1 MTSGPS
7 LEAAD
12 LSKAYSHVL
21 ALDSVSFRYE
31 GPGAIGYLGPN
42 GAGKTTTLKLFTG
55 LLRPTRGR
63 ALVDGI
69 DVAKN
74 PKAALANVG
83 ALIETPEPYPRQSV
97 EEALQMVGEFRGIP
111 AGELRE
117 QIGKYAEALDLPPRD
132 ARIGRLSKGQKQRVV
147 FAATLLG
154 DPGLLLLDEPTNGLD
169 PAERVRVREVL
180 QGLKK
185 DRLIFMSSHL
195 LQEVTEVCDR
205 VLFLNRGKILLED
218 SVTHLT
224 DRFKATRVDVEFSAP
239 VPIDRLSSLQS
250 PASKVEAL
258 SDRRFRIEFDGSNEA
273 RARILVACQGVG
285 AVVSFSSTGLVLED
299 AYLQLLQG
307 SANGGR

>member
-12 LSKAYSHVL
+12 LSKAYARVL
-21 ALDSVSFRYE
+21 ALDGVSFRYE

-42 GAGKTTTLKLFTG
+42 GAGKTTTLKLFTS

-63 ALVDGI
+63 AFVDGI

-74 PKAALANVG
+74 PKAALADVG

-97 EEALQMVGEFRGIP
+97 EEALRMVGEFRGIP
-111 AGELRE
+111 AEELRE
-117 QIGKYAEALDLPPRD
+117 QIGKYVEALDLPPLD
-132 ARIGRLSKGQKQRVV
+132 ARIGSLSKGQKQRVV

-154 DPGLLLLDEPTNGLD
+154 DPRLLLLDEPTNGLD

-180 QGLKK
+180 RDLKK

-205 VLFLNRGKILLED
+205 VMFLNRGKVLLED
-218 SVTHLT
+218 SVAHLA

-239 VPIDRLSSLQS
+239 VAMNRLSPLQGL
-250 PASKVEAL
+250 ALGVMAL
-258 SDRRFRIEFDGSNEA
+258 SDRRLRIEFDGSTET
-273 RARILVACQGVG
+273 RTKILVACQAVG
-285 AVVSFSSTGLVLED
+285 AVVSFSSAGLALED

>member
-7 LEAAD
+7 LEAAR
-12 LSKAYSHVL
+12 LSKAYGRVL
-21 ALDSVSFRYE
+21 ALDEASFRYE
-31 GPGAIGYLGPN
+31 GAGAIGYVGPN

-69 DVAKN
+69 DVAAN
-74 PKAALANVG
+74 PKAALADVG

-97 EEALQMVGEFRGIP
+97 EEALRMVGEFRGIP
-111 AGELRE
+111 AGPLGD
-117 QIGKYAEALDLPPRD
+117 QIRAHARALGLPPLN
-132 ARIGRLSKGQKQRVV
+132 ARIGRLSKGQRQRVV

-154 DPGLLLLDEPTNGLD
+154 DPPLLLLDEPTNGLD
-169 PAERVRVREVL
+169 PAERVTVREVL
-180 QGLKK
+180 RDLKK

-205 VLFLNRGKILLED
+205 VLFLNRGKVLLED
-218 SVTHLT
+218 SVAHLE

-239 VPIDRLSSLQS
+239 VAMARLAPLQGL
-250 PASKVEAL
+250 ASGVEPL
-258 SDRRFRIEFDGSNEA
+258 SDRRIRIAFDGSLDT
-273 RARILVACQGVG
+273 RTKILTACQ
-285 AVVSFSSTGLVLED
+285 AVAPVISFSSAGLALED

-307 SANGGR
+307 PANATS